1 MGQDTRQGSFAVAR
15 GEEMAQDKMVIC
27 DTTQYN
33 RKRYKKNECVNDK
46 KSMIE

>member
-15 GEEMAQDKMVIC
+15 DEEMAQDKMVIC
-27 DTTQYN
+27 DTAQYN
-33 RKRYKKNECVNDK
+33 IKRYKKNECVNDK